1 MLASRT
7 TKCLGLFALGVSLL
21 TRPAQVVGNEL
32 DGFERAILVLD
43 ASGSMWGQI
52 DGTPKIAI
60 AREVIDGLL
69 QSWDPKVKLGVTAYG
84 HREKGNCADIEALVP
99 VGPTDRDN
107 VMSAIDKLNPKGKTP
122 LTDAVRQAA
131 ETLRYTEER
140 ATVILVSDGKETCN
154 VDPCAAAAELEA
166 SGVDFTVHVIGF
178 DLDADE
184 KAQLQC
190 LAETTS
196 GRFLSANNASELHE
210 AMATTVELVAEP
222 EPKPKRVVKV
232 ASTGTVTAAN
242 ATERVYVR
250 LAGASGGSYIA
261 EIGDGKP
268 VQLKAGSYRL
278 DGQKQTKLTQ
288 FDVAPGEDLTIDVND
303 FVGWASAVNATE
315 KVYVRLAGA
324 SGGSYIAEIGDG
336 KPVQLKAGSYRLDGQ
351 KQTKLTQFD
360 VVPGEDLTI
369 DVNDFVG
376 WASAVN
382 ATEKVYVRLADA
394 SGGSYIAE
402 IGDGKPVQLKAG
414 SYRLDGQKQTKLT
427 QFDIVPGEEVVID
440 FDG

>member
-7 TKCLGLFALGVSLL
+7 TKYLGLFALGVALL
-21 TRPAQVVGNEL
+21 TRPAQVVSNES
-32 DGFERAILVLD
+32 DTFERAILVLD

-60 AREVIDGLL
+60 AREVIDRLL
-69 QSWDPKVKLGVTAYG
+69 QSWDPNVELGVTAYG
-84 HREKGNCADIEALVP
+84 HREKGNCADIETLVP
-99 VGPTDRDN
+99 VGPTNRDS
-107 VMSAIDKLNPKGKTP
+107 VMSAIDTLNPKGKTP
-122 LTDAVRQAA
+122 LTDAVREAA

-210 AMATTVELVAEP
+210 AMAATVELVAEP

-232 ASTGTVTAAN
+232 ASTGTVTAVN
-242 ATERVYVR
+242 ATEKAYVR
-250 LAGASGGSYIA
+250 LADEPGGSYITEIGDGKPVQLKASNYMLDGENQNGLAQFDVAPGEELTIDVNDFVGWASAVNATEKAYVRLADEPGGSYIA

-278 DGQKQTKLTQ
+278 DGENQNGLAQ
-288 FDVAPGEDLTIDVND
+288 FDVAPGEELTIDVND

-315 KVYVRLAGA
+315 KA
-324 SGGSYIAEIGDG
+324 
-336 KPVQLKAGSYRLDGQ
+336 
-351 KQTKLTQFD
+351 
-360 VVPGEDLTI
+360 
-369 DVNDFVG
+369 
-376 WASAVN
+376 
-382 ATEKVYVRLADA
+382 YVRLADA
-394 SGGSYIAE
+394 SGGSYITE
-402 IGDGKPVQLKAG
+402 IGDGSPF
-414 SYRLDGQKQTKLT
+414 S
-427 QFDIVPGEEVVID
+427 
-440 FDG
+440 